1 MVRLVAS
8 CSPKERRKQKKADVL
23 PSILIRLGGVAAM
36 VSGTLYVSAELLNLP
51 GGGALWRSYYGFLPG
66 GGSLFFNA
74 LLVGAMA
81 ATLAIAVLYAL
92 RRDIWGLLGTLS
104 SVAAFVGVAL
114 TLWGELGSPVAAVV
128 GLWVESVG
136 VLALGLVTMVAGG
149 LAWWCG
155 VALIVWGW
163 ALVFLLLLP
172 MMGILAPPFPVS
184 WGGVLAGVS
193 WMVVGFGVFRAARGR
208 TEQPQRER

>member
-1 MVRLVAS
+1 M
-8 CSPKERRKQKKADVL
+8 L
-23 PSILIRLGGVAAM
+23 PSILIRLGGLAAM
-36 VSGTLYVSAELLNLP
+36 VSGALYLSAELLNLP

-81 ATLAIAVLYAL
+81 ATLAIAALYAL
-92 RRDIWGLLGTLS
+92 RRDISGVLGTLS

-114 TLWGELGSPVAAVV
+114 TLLGELGSPVAAVL
-128 GLWVESVG
+128 GLLVESVG
-136 VLALGLVTMVAGG
+136 VIALGVVTMAVGE

-172 MMGILAPPFPVS
+172 MMGVLAPPFPVS
-184 WGGVLAGVS
+184 WGGVLAGMI
-193 WMVVGFGVFRAARGR
+193 WIVVGFGVFRAARGR

>member
-1 MVRLVAS
+1 M
-8 CSPKERRKQKKADVL
+8 L
-23 PSILIRLGGVAAM
+23 PSILIRLGGLAAM
-36 VSGTLYVSAELLNLP
+36 VSGALYVSAELLNLP

-81 ATLAIAVLYAL
+81 ATLAIAALYTL
-92 RRDIWGLLGTLS
+92 RRDISGLLGTLS

-114 TLWGELGSPVAAVV
+114 TLWGELGSPLAAVL

-136 VLALGLVTMVAGG
+136 VLALGIVSIAARQ

-155 VALIVWGW
+155 VALLAWGS

-172 MMGILAPPFPVS
+172 MMGVLAPPFPVS
-184 WGGVLAGVS
+184 WGGVLAPTFRTPS
-193 WMVVGFGVFRAARGR
+193 YVVQELAMCHDLSH
-208 TEQPQRER
+208 ERDRD

>member
-1 MVRLVAS
+1 
-8 CSPKERRKQKKADVL
+8 
-23 PSILIRLGGVAAM
+23 M
-36 VSGTLYVSAELLNLP
+36 VSGALYVSADLLNLP

-81 ATLAIAVLYAL
+81 ATLAIAALYAL

-104 SVAAFVGVAL
+104 SVATFLGVGL
-114 TLWGELGSPVAAVV
+114 TLSGELGSPVAAVL
-128 GLWVESVG
+128 GLLVESVG
-136 VLALGLVTMVAGG
+136 VLALGVVSMAVGE
-149 LAWWCG
+149 LAWWCA
-155 VALIVWGW
+155 VALTVWGW

-172 MMGILAPPFPVS
+172 MMGVLAPPFPVS
-184 WGGVLAGVS
+184 WGGVLAGVI
-193 WMVVGFGVFRAARGR
+193 WMVVGFGVFRAARVQ

>member
-1 MVRLVAS
+1 M
-8 CSPKERRKQKKADVL
+8 L

-36 VSGTLYVSAELLNLP
+36 VSGALYVSAELLNLP
-51 GGGALWRSYYGFLPG
+51 GGAALWSSYYGFLPG

-81 ATLAIAVLYAL
+81 ATLAIAALYAL
-92 RRDIWGLLGTLS
+92 RRDISGVLGTLS

-114 TLWGELGSPVAAVV
+114 TLWGELGSPLAAVL

-136 VLALGLVTMVAGG
+136 VLALGLVTMAVGE

-172 MMGILAPPFPVS
+172 MMGVLAPPFPVS
-184 WGGVLAGVS
+184 WGGVLAGVI
-193 WMVVGFGVFRAARGR
+193 WIVVGFGVFRAGRGQ

>member
-1 MVRLVAS
+1 M
-8 CSPKERRKQKKADVL
+8 L
-23 PSILIRLGGVAAM
+23 PSILIRLGGVVAM
-36 VSGTLYVSAELLNLP
+36 VSGALYLSAELLNLP

-81 ATLAIAVLYAL
+81 ATLAIATLYAL
-92 RRDIWGLLGTLS
+92 RRDISGLLGTLS

-114 TLWGELGSPVAAVV
+114 TLWGELGSPVAAVL

-136 VLALGLVTMVAGG
+136 VLALGLVTMAVGE

-172 MMGILAPPFPVS
+172 MMGFLAPPFPVS
-184 WGGVLAGVS
+184 WGGILAGVS
-193 WMVVGFGVFRAARGR
+193 WMVVGFGVFRATRGR

>member
-1 MVRLVAS
+1 M
-8 CSPKERRKQKKADVL
+8 L
-23 PSILIRLGGVAAM
+23 PSILIRLGGVVAM
-36 VSGTLYVSAELLNLP
+36 VSGALYLSAELLNLP

-81 ATLAIAVLYAL
+81 ATLAIATLYAL
-92 RRDIWGLLGTLS
+92 RRDISGLLGTLS

-114 TLWGELGSPVAAVV
+114 TLWGELGSPVAAVL

-136 VLALGLVTMVAGG
+136 VLALGLVTLAVGE

-172 MMGILAPPFPVS
+172 MMGFLAPPFPVS
-184 WGGVLAGVS
+184 WGGILAGVS
-193 WMVVGFGVFRAARGR
+193 WMVVGFGVFRATRGR

>member
-1 MVRLVAS
+1 M
-8 CSPKERRKQKKADVL
+8 L

-36 VSGTLYVSAELLNLP
+36 VSGALYVSAELLNLP
-51 GGGALWRSYYGFLPG
+51 GGAALWSSYYGFLPG

-81 ATLAIAVLYAL
+81 ATLAIAALYAL
-92 RRDIWGLLGTLS
+92 RRDISGVLGTLS

-114 TLWGELGSPVAAVV
+114 TLLGELGSAVAAVL
-128 GLWVESVG
+128 GLLVESVG
-136 VLALGLVTMVAGG
+136 VLALGLVTMAVGE

-172 MMGILAPPFPVS
+172 MMGVLAPPFPVS
-184 WGGVLAGVS
+184 WGGLLAGVS
-193 WMVVGFGVFRAARGR
+193 WLVVGFGVFRAARGQ

>member
-1 MVRLVAS
+1 M
-8 CSPKERRKQKKADVL
+8 L
-23 PSILIRLGGVAAM
+23 PSILIRLGGLAAM
-36 VSGTLYVSAELLNLP
+36 VSGALYVLADLLNLP
-51 GGGALWRSYYGFLPG
+51 GGGALWSSYYGFLPG

-81 ATLAIAVLYAL
+81 ATLAIAALYAL

-114 TLWGELGSPVAAVV
+114 TLWGELGSPVAAVL
-128 GLWVESVG
+128 GLLVESVG
-136 VLALGLVTMVAGG
+136 VLALGVVSMAVGG

-163 ALVFLLLLP
+163 ALVFLLLLFLLLLP
-172 MMGILAPPFPVS
+172 MMGVLAPPFPVS

-193 WMVVGFGVFRAARGR
+193 WIVVGFGVFRAARG
-208 TEQPQRER
+208 

>member
-1 MVRLVAS
+1 M
-8 CSPKERRKQKKADVL
+8 L
-23 PSILIRLGGVAAM
+23 PSILIRLGGLAAM
-36 VSGTLYVSAELLNLP
+36 VSGALYLSADLLNLL

-66 GGSLFFNA
+66 GGSPFFNA

-81 ATLAIAVLYAL
+81 ATLAIAALYAL
-92 RRDIWGLLGTLS
+92 RRDISGVLGTLS
-104 SVAAFVGVAL
+104 SVAAFLGVAL
-114 TLWGELGSPVAAVV
+114 TLWGELGSPVAAVL
-128 GLWVESVG
+128 GLLVESVG
-136 VLALGLVTMVAGG
+136 VLALGVVTMAVRE

-172 MMGILAPPFPVS
+172 MMGVLAPPFPVS

-193 WMVVGFGVFRAARGR
+193 WIVVGFGVFRAARGQ

>member
-1 MVRLVAS
+1 ML
-8 CSPKERRKQKKADVL
+8 L
-23 PSILIRLGGVAAM
+23 SILIRLGGVAAM
-36 VSGTLYVSAELLNLP
+36 VSGALYVSADLLNLP

-81 ATLAIAVLYAL
+81 ATLAIASLYAL
-92 RRDIWGLLGTLS
+92 RRDIYGVLGTLS
-104 SVAAFVGVAL
+104 SVAAFVGLAL
-114 TLWGELGSPVAAVV
+114 TLFGELGSPVAAVL
-128 GLWVESVG
+128 GLLVESVG
-136 VLALGLVTMVAGG
+136 VLALGLVSMAVGE

-172 MMGILAPPFPVS
+172 MMGVLAPPFPVS
-184 WGGVLAGVS
+184 WGGMLAGVS
-193 WMVVGFGVFRAARGR
+193 WIVVGFGVFRAARGR
-208 TEQPQRER
+208 TEQSERER

>member
-1 MVRLVAS
+1 ML
-8 CSPKERRKQKKADVL
+8 L
-23 PSILIRLGGVAAM
+23 SILIRLGGVAAM
-36 VSGTLYVSAELLNLP
+36 VSGALYLSAALLNLP

-81 ATLAIAVLYAL
+81 ATLAIAALYAL
-92 RRDIWGLLGTLS
+92 RRDISGVLGTLS

-114 TLWGELGSPVAAVV
+114 TLWGELGSVVAAVL

-136 VLALGLVTMVAGG
+136 VLALGLVSMAVGE

-172 MMGILAPPFPVS
+172 MMGVLAPPFPVS
-184 WGGVLAGVS
+184 WGGILAGVS
-193 WMVVGFGVFRAARGR
+193 WIVVGFGVFRAARGQ
-208 TEQPQRER
+208 TEQPQREC

>member
-1 MVRLVAS
+1 MLS
-8 CSPKERRKQKKADVL
+8 
-23 PSILIRLGGVAAM
+23 SILIRLGGVAAM
-36 VSGTLYVSAELLNLP
+36 VSGALYVLAELLDLP

-66 GGSLFFNA
+66 GGSLFFNV

-81 ATLAIAVLYAL
+81 ATLAIASLYAL
-92 RRDIWGLLGTLS
+92 RRDIYGVLGILS

-114 TLWGELGSPVAAVV
+114 TLWGELGSPVAAVPGLLV
-128 GLWVESVG
+128 GSVG
-136 VLALGLVTMVAGG
+136 VLALGLVSMAVGE

-155 VALIVWGW
+155 VALMVWGW
-163 ALVFLLLLP
+163 TLVFLLLLP
-172 MMGILAPPFPVS
+172 MVGVLAPPFPVS

-193 WMVVGFGVFRAARGR
+193 WIVVGFGVFRAARGR